1 MTVSTPQGI
10 SRSAPRGAAEWIP
23 AFAGTTLIQTSSLLH
38 QRIARGGELLKFLR
52 VAAGVRMRA
61 LGSALVGLV
70 DFRPGQAA
78 AERQAEHLPVTL
90 RGRERLRIGLAL
102 AELLGAKRVQ
112 DVSDNAEAAPR
123 GISGDRVGAVG
134 RGGTQDRQR
143 LGGRLPQNRLPAG
156 SSNIGREAR
165 GFA

>member
-1 MTVSTPQGI
+1 MDCFASLAMTGPLGPLSH
-10 SRSAPRGAAEWIP
+10 PRTIREYHQP
-23 AFAGTTLIQTSSLLH
+23 SPLLH

-90 RGRERLRIGLAL
+90 RGRERLRIGLSL
-102 AELLGAKRVQ
+102 AELPGAKRVQ
-112 DVSDNAEAAPR
+112 DIADNAESPPR
-123 GISGDRVGAVG
+123 GISRD
-134 RGGTQDRQR
+134 R
-143 LGGRLPQNRLPAG
+143 LGAFGQGA
-156 SSNIGREAR
+156 AQDKQ
-165 GFA
+165 A